1 MGRTATK
8 AAQPVQDVV
17 LEQSAVT
24 RIEQAQDANALV
36 LMETSA
42 NAKAMA
48 AQMGYEGPLTVGALE
63 DEIRFYQRRTV
74 EAILETGKRLLVLRE
89 LTGHGNSSQIGTN
102 EDFSTRVEL
111 LGFSRRS
118 AYRFMQAAAKI
129 STRANL
135 ALLST
140 QVKNVSAFLELVTHD
155 DDALESLK
163 DMDDIDRMSASQ
175 LRSTLRQ
182 AKEDNKFL
190 AEKRDKE
197 SQRADKAEKAL
208 KSGGPELAP
217 IAERLQEFNEAVNA
231 TQDSA
236 CAALIDLDRQAKEL
250 EKWWL
255 DEVTQQP
262 SYVPGEAT
270 PMPAEVVALAQK
282 IHDNVERIAATVG
295 GLQRLI
301 WETYGHEIEAA
312 RTYVMQPGAI
322 AGQPLAQ
329 AE

>member
-17 LEQSAVT
+17 LDQGAVA

-36 LMETSA
+36 LMEASA

-48 AQMGYEGPLTVGALE
+48 AQMGYEGSLTVEALE

-102 EDFSTRVEL
+102 EDFPKRVEL
-111 LGFSRRS
+111 LGFSRS
-118 AYRFMQAAAKI
+118 TAYRFMQAAAKTAN
-129 STRANL
+129 SANL
-135 ALLST
+135 AALSS
-140 QVKNVSAFLELVTHD
+140 QIKSASAFLELVTHD

-182 AKEDNKFL
+182 AKADKQYATEQQ
-190 AEKRDKE
+190 DKE
-197 SQRADKAEKAL
+197 RIRAEKAEKAL
-208 KSGGPELAP
+208 KSGGPKLVP
-217 IAERLQEFNEAVNA
+217 IAERLQEFDEAVNA
-231 TQDSA
+231 TQDAA
-236 CAALIDLDRQAKEL
+236 CKALIKLESQAKEL

-262 SYVPGEAT
+262 GYVPGEAT
-270 PMPAEVVALAQK
+270 AMPAEVVAVAQK
-282 IHDNVERIAATVG
+282 IHDGVERIASAVG

-301 WETYGHEIEAA
+301 WGTYAHEIQVA

-322 AGQPLAQ
+322 AAQPLAQ
-329 AE
+329 AQ

>member
-8 AAQPVQDVV
+8 AAHPVQDVV
-17 LEQSAVT
+17 LDQGAVA

-36 LMETSA
+36 LMEGSA

-74 EAILETGKRLLVLRE
+74 EAILETGKRLLMLRE
-89 LTGHGNSSQIGTN
+89 VLPPGNSQIGKN
-102 EDFSTRVEL
+102 GEFEARLEF
-111 LGFSRRS
+111 LGFSKS
-118 AYRFMQAAAKI
+118 L
-129 STRANL
+129 NL
-135 ALLST
+135 SILST
-140 QVKNVSAFLELVTHD
+140 QVKSASAFLELITHD
-155 DDALESLK
+155 DDVLESLK

-182 AKEDNKFL
+182 AKEDNKFM

-208 KSGGPELAP
+208 KSGGPKLAP
-217 IAERLQEFNEAVNA
+217 ISERLQDFNEAVNT
-231 TQDSA
+231 TQDAA

-255 DEVTQQP
+255 DEVMQQP
-262 SYVPGEAT
+262 GYVPGEAT
-270 PMPAEVVALAQK
+270 PMPAEVVAVAQK

>member
-17 LEQSAVT
+17 LDQGAVA
-24 RIEQAQDANALV
+24 RIEQAQDSNALA
-36 LMETSA
+36 LLETSA

-102 EDFSTRVEL
+102 QDFSERVEL
-111 LGFSRRS
+111 LGFSRS
-118 AYRFMQAAAKI
+118 TAYRFMQAAAKTAN
-129 STRANL
+129 SANL
-135 ALLST
+135 TALSN
-140 QVKNVSAFLELVTHD
+140 QIKSASAFLELVTHD

-182 AKEDNKFL
+182 AKADNKYA
-190 AEKRDKE
+190 AEQQDKE
-197 SQRADKAEKAL
+197 RIRAEKAEKAL
-208 KSGGPELAP
+208 KAGGPQLVSISERLKEFSQSVDDTQEPTCAGLISLKKQAEELA
-217 IAERLQEFNEAVNA
+217 
-231 TQDSA
+231 
-236 CAALIDLDRQAKEL
+236 
-250 EKWWL
+250 KWWL
-255 DEVTQQP
+255 NEVTQQP
-262 SYVPGEAT
+262 GYVPGEAK
-270 PMPAEVVALAQK
+270 PMPPEAVALAQK
-282 IHDNVERIAATVG
+282 IHDNVERIASMVG
-295 GLQRLI
+295 GLQYLI
-301 WETYGHEIEAA
+301 WETYGHEIQAA